1 MILCIGWLVKLS
13 DFLVRIVSA
22 VVVALTLVM
31 LTAIGWQIFMRYV
44 FNRPPSWTEEL
55 ALLCFTW
62 VSLLMLA
69 LGVRQ
74 AFHARI
80 DLLAN
85 QLPRSWSDALNL
97 LVLMMT
103 AGFGAYLC
111 LGGVTY
117 VIETASSVSAAI
129 AYPIY
134 ALHFAAPV
142 CGALVFFFALEQFG
156 LSVPSFIATQS
167 DRRPPA

>member
-1 MILCIGWLVKLS
+1 
-13 DFLVRIVSA
+13 
-22 VVVALTLVM
+22 
-31 LTAIGWQIFMRYV
+31 MRYV

-85 QLPRSWSDALNL
+85 QLSRSWSETLNC
-97 LVLMMT
+97 LVLLMT
-103 AGFGAYLC
+103 AGFGAFLCMGGTTYL
-111 LGGVTY
+111 L
-117 VIETASSVSAAI
+117 ETASTVSAAI

-134 ALHFAAPV
+134 VLNFAAPV
-142 CGALVFFFALEQFG
+142 CGALVFFFALEQFFWNI
-156 LSVPSFIATQS
+156 SSNKAIQS
-167 DRRPPA
+167 DRKSTQ

>member
-1 MILCIGWLVKLS
+1 MPGMDWLVKLS
-13 DFLVRIVSA
+13 DFIVRIITA

-31 LTAIGWQIFMRYV
+31 LTSIGWQIFMRYV

-85 QLPRSWSDALNL
+85 QLPRRWSDALNC
-97 LVLMMT
+97 LVLLMT

-111 LGGVTY
+111 VGGTTY
-117 VIETASSVSAAI
+117 VLETASSVSAAI

-142 CGALVFFFALEQFG
+142 CGALVLLFALEQFC
-156 LSVPSFIATQS
+156 LTSFSLITTQS
-167 DRRPPA
+167 ERGPSA

>member
-1 MILCIGWLVKLS
+1 MPWIGWLGKVS
-13 DFLVRIVSA
+13 DFLVRIVTA
-22 VVVALTLVM
+22 VVVSLTLVM
-31 LTAIGWQIFMRYV
+31 LTSIGWQIFMRYV

-85 QLPRSWSDALNL
+85 QLPGNWSESLNC
-97 LVLMMT
+97 LVLLMT
-103 AGFGAYLC
+103 AGFGAFLCMGGTTYL
-111 LGGVTY
+111 L
-117 VIETASSVSAAI
+117 ETASTVSAAI

-134 ALHFAAPV
+134 FLNFAAPV
-142 CGALVFFFALEQFG
+142 CGALVFFFAVEQFC
-156 LSVPSFIATQS
+156 LCISSDKAIQS
-167 DRRPPA
+167 DRKSTQ